1 MAHADTKAQVQIL
14 PTEIA
19 LLTAAL
25 VQLKAEHNL
34 AAARQ
39 P

>member
-1 MAHADTKAQVQIL
+1 MARADTKAQVQML
-14 PTEIA
+14 PAEIA

-25 VQLKAEHNL
+25 ARLKAEHNL

>member
-1 MAHADTKAQVQIL
+1 MARADTKAQVQML
-14 PTEIA
+14 PAEIA

-25 VQLKAEHNL
+25 VQLEAERNL